1 MIFAAF
7 ALLVWLLVTA
17 PRLKRNLNRREIN
30 ILPLDLH
37 RCTSGCQENTEN
49 TSGLPQPQNP
59 SSIVRYKDLLFGE
72 WNLVVFQG
80 FRWSGGGAKTANT
93 S

>member
-1 MIFAAF
+1 MTFACF
-7 ALLVWLLVTA
+7 ALLVWLLLTA
-17 PRLKRNLNRREIN
+17 PHLKRNTDQREIN
-30 ILPLDLH
+30 ILLRDLL
-37 RCTSGCQENTEN
+37 RCTSGPQENTEN

-72 WNLVVFQG
+72 WNLVVFHG